1 MFSRND
7 LYIPSEL
14 TELLTNL
21 KQSLDKVSDK
31 LTSIDSR
38 MENFE
43 VQQKL
48 MEEELKDFK
57 SAGQPNPKN
66 RERIVPP
73 ALAVI
78 THLVVH
84 ISYSIDIYTESSAT
98 DSQLNG

>member
-1 MFSRND
+1 MVAKGSSSHCSALFSRND

-14 TELLTNL
+14 TEMLTNM

-31 LTSIDSR
+31 LTGIDSR

-48 MEEELKDFK
+48 LEEELKDFK
-57 SAGQPNPKN
+57 STGQPNPKN

-73 ALAVI
+73 ALAVTI
-78 THLVVH
+78 HFSVYLV
-84 ISYSIDIYTESSAT
+84 
-98 DSQLNG
+98 

>member
-1 MFSRND
+1 M
-7 LYIPSEL
+7 
-14 TELLTNL
+14 LTNM

-31 LTSIDSR
+31 LTGIDSR

-48 MEEELKDFK
+48 LEEELKDFK
-57 SAGQPNPKN
+57 SSGQPIPKN

-78 THLVVH
+78 TCTHFSVYLVSTY
-84 ISYSIDIYTESSAT
+84 IFTQ
-98 DSQLNG
+98 SQVRRIHNSLDEEKQFKVNEP